1 METNRQEK
9 EVQYILELWYAYK
22 SVTNSNILPMGII
35 NLKIEGDVL
44 VQKPKMIFGANIS
57 HSYDFEY

>member
-1 METNRQEK
+1 
-9 EVQYILELWYAYK
+9 
-22 SVTNSNILPMGII
+22 MGII